1 MHLDLHPRLVAALR
15 QSRSPKS
22 QGKATLPATAVAEK
36 NSQQTARPRL
46 PSIVQ

>member
-22 QGKATLPATAVAEK
+22 QGWKATLPVAAVAEK
-36 NSQQTARPRL
+36 NSRQTARPRL
-46 PSIVQ
+46 PSPV